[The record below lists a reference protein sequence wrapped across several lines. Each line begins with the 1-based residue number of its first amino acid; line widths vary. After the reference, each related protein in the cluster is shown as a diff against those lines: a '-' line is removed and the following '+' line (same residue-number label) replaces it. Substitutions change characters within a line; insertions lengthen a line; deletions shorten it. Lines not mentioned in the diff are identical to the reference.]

1 MLIYD
6 GVDRENEVD
15 LMLPAQFIKP
25 EHIRVMRKDAGGLI
39 CLAIDYNLASI
50 LGLRYMHD
58 ILKDIDELSRLVY
71 DKTPYGDKP
80 SFSISI
86 NHKDTFTGISD
97 RDRALTI
104 HAMSKVAYTALR
116 DPSRARE
123 EFFSNF
129 KAPGHVPLLIA
140 RKGLIKERKGHT
152 ELSITLAKLADV
164 LPMTVICEMLGDDN
178 NSLTLAKAEAY
189 AKEHNLAMISYQEII
204 DAYKGLNVYGAS
216 KASDSS

>member
-1 MLIYD
+1 
-6 GVDRENEVD
+6 
-15 LMLPAQFIKP
+15 
-25 EHIRVMRKDAGGLI
+25 
-39 CLAIDYNLASI
+39 
-50 LGLRYMHD
+50 
-58 ILKDIDELSRLVY
+58 
-71 DKTPYGDKP
+71 
-80 SFSISI
+80 
-86 NHKDTFTGISD
+86 
-97 RDRALTI
+97 
-104 HAMSKVAYTALR
+104 MSKVAYIALR

-216 KASDSS
+216 KASDNS